1 MKLVHS
7 SAQWANKTG
16 SGDRKFPVYIDCIV
30 RASAHLL
37 GDGWFHTSSWQSN
50 VTSLTGRQLSVQRA
64 RCVCVCACVR
74 ARTCV
79 CLCVCVCVCVW
90 CTHAEMKREWKTQQS
105 YWNLKGKYVFV
116 KICLGKGSCSNQTMS
131 RNPPANQEPLAC
143 FALGQGSHNECWK
156 GRLKCWAWAGPNNQA
171 IKIQA
176 AHPQYHTG
184 LRLPVLLLLC
194 FVFEASLHQLLL
206 PIFTSPWELK
216 WVQWKV
222 TLDNMFW
229 H

>member
-1 MKLVHS
+1 MADFTHPHDRVTWLHWL
-7 SAQWANKTG
+7 AG
-16 SGDRKFPVYIDCIV
+16 SCQCSV
-30 RASAHLL
+30 R
-37 GDGWFHTSSWQSN
+37 G
-50 VTSLTGRQLSVQRA
+50 V
-64 RCVCVCACVR
+64 CVCVHVCARVRVCVS
-74 ARTCV
+74 
-79 CLCVCVCVCVW
+79 VCVCVW
-90 CTHAEMKREWKTQQS
+90 CIHAEMKREWKTQQS

-116 KICLGKGSCSNQTMS
+116 KIRLGKGSCSNQTMS

-184 LRLPVLLLLC
+184 LRLPVLLLC

-222 TLDNMFW
+222 TLDNMFG